1 MKYKMED
8 INIGDQ
14 VYFDSTPMQTN
25 HDLYWTVINKL
36 DLQKQLIV
44 QLDEMGYK
52 DERWTI
58 DLHEVRQHIPLSK
71 KQ

>member
-1 MKYKMED
+1 MDD
-8 INIGDQ
+8 ISIGDQ
-14 VYFDSTPMQTN
+14 VYFDSTRMQSN

-36 DLQKQLIV
+36 ENQKQLIV

-58 DLHEVRQHIPLSK
+58 DIHEVRQHIPLAK
-71 KQ
+71 KH